1 MAQFTGS
8 LNVSGSIDA
17 SAITGSL
24 DWGQLGNVPEGIMSS
39 STGFIEASQTASMTV
54 ASASIADTASYVEAS
69 NIDGD
74 VTNSQNIYVNNYG
87 SYNGN
92 QRIAFVGGVNQY
104 HPLRADT
111 EFNFNPGQNKL
122 SVPNVDA
129 TTLTGSLDWDQLDNV
144 PDGIMS
150 SSNGIVPDGTISSS
164 VQVVA
169 ALPDGTISGSDQVDL
184 SDLDGD
190 DLKFNTR
197 AICAVFGGTSLGNAY
212 SESRGNVA
220 VGYCAMRGVSTP
232 ADLQQNTALGLCA
245 GYDVNSD
252 SINNIFIG
260 HGAAGCN
267 TNCHNSN
274 IAVGAFAMRCGGGT
288 YNLALGGVAG
298 EDMTGDHNIILGSL
312 AARDPFS
319 GDANIVIGSIAGRCL
334 SGTAGY
340 NILIGYN
347 AGATPYFPKAAYNTP
362 QSGSIIAI
370 QAGPGTEP
378 HLHGRFDTYGGVKSY
393 FQINAP
399 VTASSFEAASLTG
412 SLNWSDLVD
421 VPSGIL
427 SGSVDF
433 SSLSNVPYGIPSSS
447 NAVMH
452 LNVMDGYQES
462 GSVIFGRNDNVGR
475 FHEIKGYNTNTAAS
489 NYLSFRVHNGTVDE
503 TVEVMRLKGDGTAI
517 APFISESA
525 QVSFTSI
532 SDVPSGLVSSSNQM
546 SFDTASYVSGSDV
559 DGEVYQAERAR
570 RIEVGSYGS
579 YSSLTDIPFVTGD
592 YGSSIK
598 RISADGSLQ
607 WHAGT
612 NHLTVPGVDTT
623 SITSS
628 IISGSSITASIDAQY
643 IDNLPVSSSNPV
655 TPVLHIPNGST
666 DRKIVAIGN
675 DILTHAI
682 SASNLPYGT
691 VVIGDGAA
699 AGLNAGILG
708 SDNVVIGR
716 DAMSGINDEQID
728 GCLNLGVVI
737 GYKAGANSSGT
748 ENVTV
753 GGQSFTS
760 GSGHS
765 NTVMGTWAANGYGF
779 TGGANTIIGHQAGG
793 SDAAGVGICGDSC
806 RNTLIGAG
814 TSLRNGCCNVVIGYG
829 AGSYSDYNNKLY
841 IENGGSSPLIEGDFS
856 TGVVEINDILKLNEK
871 HPLPSGDK
879 GMLAVSASALYFH
892 NGTSWNQIS

>member
-8 LNVSGSIDA
+8 LNISGSIDA

-24 DWGQLGNVPEGIMSS
+24 DWGQLGNIPEGIMSS

-54 ASASIADTASYVEAS
+54 ASASVADTASYIEAG

-74 VTNSQNIYVNNYG
+74 VTNSQNIYVNNYA
-87 SYNGN
+87 SYDGN

-122 SVPNVDA
+122 SVPNIDA
-129 TTLTGSLDWDQLDNV
+129 TTLTGSLDWDQLENV

-164 VQVVA
+164 TQVVA
-169 ALPDGTISGSDQVDL
+169 ALPDGTISGSDQVNL
-184 SDLDGD
+184 TGLDGD

-220 VGYCAMRGVSTP
+220 VGYCAFRGVSTP
-232 ADLQQNTALGLCA
+232 ADLEQNTALGLCA
-245 GYDVNSD
+245 GYNVNSD
-252 SINNIFIG
+252 SLNNVFIG

-274 IAVGAFAMRCGGGT
+274 IAIGPAAMRCGGGA
-288 YNLALGGVAG
+288 YNIALGGVAG
-298 EDMTGDHNIILGSL
+298 EDMTGDYNIVLGSL
-312 AARDPFS
+312 AARDPFT
-319 GDANIVIGSIAGRCL
+319 GDSNIVIGALAGRCL
-334 SGTAGY
+334 SGAAGY

-347 AGATPYFPKAAYNTP
+347 AGATPYFPKAAYNTS
-362 QSGSIIAI
+362 QSGSVVAI
-370 QAGPGTEP
+370 QAGNGTEP
-378 HLHGRFDTYGGVKSY
+378 NIHGRFNSWGGVKDY

-412 SLNWSDLVD
+412 SLNWSDLDD
-421 VPSGIL
+421 VPSGIV
-427 SGSVDF
+427 SGSISF
-433 SSLSNVPYGIPSSS
+433 SDLTNVPTGIPSESS
-447 NAVMH
+447 AVMH
-452 LNVMDGYQES
+452 LNVMDGYQET
-462 GSVIFGRNDNVGR
+462 GSVIFGRNDNIGR
-475 FHEIKGYNTNTAAS
+475 FHEIRGYNTNTAAN
-489 NYLSFRVHNGTVDE
+489 NYLAFRIHNGTVDE
-503 TVEVMRLKGDGTAI
+503 TVEVLRLTGNGEVSGSFIGDGSSLTGITAD
-517 APFISESA
+517 S
-525 QVSFTSI
+525 V
-532 SDVPSGLVSSSNQM
+532 
-546 SFDTASYVSGSDV
+546 DTASYVSGSDV
-559 DGEVYQAERAR
+559 DGEVYEAERAR

-579 YSSLTDIPFVTGD
+579 YSQLTDIPFITGD

-598 RISADGSLQ
+598 RISADGALQ

-612 NHLTVPGVDTT
+612 EHLTVPGVDTT

-691 VVIGDGAA
+691 VVVGDGAA

-737 GYKAGANSSGT
+737 GYKAAANSSGT
-748 ENVTV
+748 ENITI

-765 NTVMGTWAANGYGF
+765 NTVIGTWAGNGYGF
-779 TGGANTIIGHQAGG
+779 TGDSNVLIGHQAGG

-806 RNTLIGAG
+806 RNTIIGASATVKDGCSNVLIGF
-814 TSLRNGCCNVVIGYG
+814 G
-829 AGSYSDYNNKLY
+829 AGSNTNFSNKLY
-841 IENGGSSPLIEGDFS
+841 IENGGSTPLIEGDFN
-856 TGVVEINDILKLNEK
+856 TGLVQINDVLKLNESN
-871 HPLPSGDK
+871 PLPTGDV
-879 GMLAVSASALYFH
+879 GQLAVSASNLYFH
-892 NGTSWNQIS
+892 NGTSWSQIN